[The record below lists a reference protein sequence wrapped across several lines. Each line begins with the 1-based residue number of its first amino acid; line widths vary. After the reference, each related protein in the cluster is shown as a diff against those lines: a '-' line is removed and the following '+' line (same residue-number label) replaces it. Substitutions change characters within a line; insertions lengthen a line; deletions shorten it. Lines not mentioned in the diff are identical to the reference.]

1 VDIEGLLGVPLLR
14 VLPRSR
20 VAELARDMPVR
31 IVPVGQ
37 VVARDGDP
45 ATHLLIVES
54 GSLAA
59 VHETP
64 AGTRVRLA
72 AVTGPC
78 TLDKAATLHEAV
90 HTATWAATTACRI
103 RLLRAQVLRQLLHQE
118 PALREHVLR
127 YLATE
132 VNTHRRSRIR
142 RAASDPVAQV
152 ADWLV
157 EKERAIG
164 SSIPLSG
171 GQQGLGEE
179 LGLSRVTVNRALS
192 TLSGSRCHPGAPPP
206 HRCAELGLPHHRAH
220 QRPRHSLIFA
230 VAHDESW
237 PVRPSDSRTPP
248 GTVASGEGW
257 PVRAWRRQP
266 VH

>member
-1 VDIEGLLGVPLLR
+1 
-14 VLPRSR
+14 
-20 VAELARDMPVR
+20 MPVR
-31 IVPVGQ
+31 LMPVGQ
-37 VVARDGDP
+37 VVARAGDP

-64 AGTRVRLA
+64 AGSRVRLA

-90 HTATWAATTACRI
+90 HTTTWTATDACRI
-103 RLLRAQVLRQLLHQE
+103 RLLPARVLRHLLHQE

-127 YLATE
+127 YLAAE
-132 VNTHRRSRIR
+132 VNAHRRSRMR
-142 RAASDPVAQV
+142 RAASDPIAQV

-157 EKERAIG
+157 ETERAVG
-164 SSIPLSG
+164 SSIPLPG

-192 TLSGSRCHPGAPPP
+192 ALVAAGAV
-206 HRCAELGLPHHRAH
+206 RV
-220 QRPRHSLIFA
+220 RPRLVDVQNSTYLITA
-230 VAHDESW
+230 SINGRDTNIR
-237 PVRPSDSRTPP
+237 PPNNRPS
-248 GTVASGEGW
+248 
-257 PVRAWRRQP
+257 
-266 VH
+266 

>member
-1 VDIEGLLGVPLLR
+1 MVDVQGLLRVPLLR
-14 VLPRSR
+14 VLPRAR
-20 VAELARDMPVR
+20 VEELAQDMPVR
-31 IVPVGQ
+31 LMPVGQ
-37 VVARDGDP
+37 VVARAGDP

-64 AGTRVRLA
+64 AGSRVRLA

-90 HTATWAATTACRI
+90 HTTTWTTIDACRI
-103 RLLRAQVLRQLLHQE
+103 RLLPARVLRHLLHQE

-127 YLATE
+127 YLAAE
-132 VNTHRRSRIR
+132 ANAHRRSRMR
-142 RAASDPVAQV
+142 RAASDPIAQV

-157 EKERAIG
+157 ETERAVG
-164 SSIPLSG
+164 SSIPLPG

-192 TLSGSRCHPGAPPP
+192 AWSPPAPSGCVPASSMC
-206 HRCAELGLPHHRAH
+206 
-220 QRPRHSLIFA
+220 
-230 VAHDESW
+230 
-237 PVRPSDSRTPP
+237 RTPRTSSP
-248 GTVASGEGW
+248 PASTAATLTSGRQTTVPADH
-257 PVRAWRRQP
+257 R
-266 VH
+266 

>member
-1 VDIEGLLGVPLLR
+1 MDIEGLLGVPLLR

-37 VVARDGDP
+37 VVARAGDP
-45 ATHLLIVES
+45 ATHLLVVES

-64 AGTRVRLA
+64 AGARVRLA
-72 AVTGPC
+72 LVTGPC
-78 TLDKAATLHEAV
+78 ALDKAATLHQAM
-90 HTATWAATTACRI
+90 HTATWTATTACRI
-103 RLLRAQVLRQLLHQE
+103 RLLPAQVLRQLLDRE

-127 YLATE
+127 YLAAE
-132 VNTHRRSRIR
+132 VNTHRRSQIR
-142 RAASDPVAQV
+142 HAASDPVAQV

-157 EKERAIG
+157 EMECAVG
-164 SSIPLSG
+164 SSIPLAG

-192 TLSGSRCHPGAPPP
+192 ALAAAGAI
-206 HRCAELGLPHHRAH
+206 
-220 QRPRHSLIFA
+220 QVRPRLIDVQNSA
-230 VAHDESW
+230 YLTTA
-237 PVRPSDSRTPP
+237 RT
-248 GTVASGEGW
+248 SG
-257 PVRAWRRQP
+257 RATR
-266 VH
+266 